1 LRADDGQRKP
11 VALRPVNRTGYS
23 AGDNGCAQKHSSQG
37 DLLHDILLFW
47 KVIIFR
53 RLTRR
58 LMWINIRLSALAFA
72 HSKNF
77 QNGDSLK
84 GKLDPAQIGL
94 LPSPSVPYSRLVIEA
109 ALN

>member
-1 LRADDGQRKP
+1 M
-11 VALRPVNRTGYS
+11 TTS
-23 AGDNGCAQKHSSQG
+23 F
-37 DLLHDILLFW
+37 FW
-47 KVIIFR
+47 NVIIFR

-72 HSKNF
+72 RGKNF
-77 QNGDSLK
+77 KNGDSLK

-94 LPSPSVPYSRLVIEA
+94 PPSPSLRYSRLVIEA